1 VISAE
6 AFRSVPVRLRA
17 GQRSYRTAI
26 SGLSASPRLRQLLDT
41 DLRVVPVQQDGLL
54 LSRRL
59 GERLNV
65 GPGDIVTV
73 EVLEADRPVRQVTIA
88 GLVNDMSGLTAYM
101 NIGVMNRL
109 MREGDAI
116 NSVAI
121 AVDSSHASDLY
132 RVLKTIPKVETVGIK
147 LLSLRAFRETTGTFV
162 LVMAGIFAAFAVV
175 VAVGVVYNNARIAL
189 QERAWELASMRVL
202 GFSRT
207 EVSQLLLAEVASEI
221 LVAIPVGLALGYWLV
236 RGLIA
241 WHETEMFKIPPII
254 EPRTYVIAVVV
265 VLLAAGASALIVRR
279 RIDTL
284 DLVAVLK
291 TRE

>member
-1 VISAE
+1 M
-6 AFRSVPVRLRA
+6 PVRLRA

-26 SGLSASPRLRQLLDT
+26 SGLSPDARLRQLLDAE
-41 DLRVVPVQQDGLL
+41 LRVVAVPEDGLL

-59 GERLNV
+59 GERLHV
-65 GPGDIVTV
+65 SPGDVVTV
-73 EVLEADRPVRQVTIA
+73 EVLEADRPVRQVPVA
-88 GLVNDMSGLTAYM
+88 GLVDDMIGLTAYM
-101 NIGVMNRL
+101 RISALNRL

-121 AVDSSHASDLY
+121 AGYSSQTSDLY
-132 RVLKTIPKVETVGIK
+132 QALKKIPKVETVGIK
-147 LLSLRAFRETTGTFV
+147 LLSLKAFRETTGTFV
-162 LVMAGIFAAFAVV
+162 LMMAGIFAAFAVV

-189 QERAWELASMRVL
+189 QERAWELASLRVL
-202 GFSRT
+202 GFNRA
-207 EVSQLLLAEVASEI
+207 EVSRLLLAEIASEI
-221 LVAIPVGLALGYWLV
+221 VIAIPVGLALGYWLV
-236 RGLIA
+236 RGLVA